1 MSLKLKPRTR
11 VLSDVAVARL
21 KAVEAFQQ
29 ELTSSLIKEMRQNG
43 SLGET
48 KRTVKRYVA

>member
-11 VLSDVAVARL
+11 ALSYVAVARL